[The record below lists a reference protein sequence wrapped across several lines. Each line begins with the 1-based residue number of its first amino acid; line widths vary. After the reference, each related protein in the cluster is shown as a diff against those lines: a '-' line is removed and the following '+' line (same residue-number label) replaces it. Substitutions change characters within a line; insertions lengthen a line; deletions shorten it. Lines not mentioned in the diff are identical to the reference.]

1 MLGAADSN
9 IRARQAMKHFTDRL
23 PRRVVLHR
31 AAGASLALVAVPRA
45 AWAQADYP
53 NKPIRML
60 VGFPAGGGVDIAAR
74 MVAVEL
80 QKILNQSIVVENR
93 PGAGGGLAAEAT
105 AKAAPDGYT
114 LLMGNTGSLA
124 INPSIYA
131 KPTYDTLRDFTPVG
145 LVSLLPMVLVSHP
158 SFEAKNL
165 RELIAL
171 AKARPGTVNYGTGG
185 QGSIA
190 HLTMELLQAQTGIKL
205 THVPYKGGTPAIA
218 DLLGNQVNLVVEGL
232 NVVAPHVKQGKLR
245 ALAVAATRRSA
256 VLPDAPSGAE
266 SGHAGFVATAWYG
279 VVAPKGTPQPIVDKL
294 NAAINTLLKYPN
306 VQESLTQQGAD
317 AGGGPPAQFGD
328 HLQRETA
335 LWAQA
340 VKASGAKVE

>member
-1 MLGAADSN
+1 MTMNPSPALY
-9 IRARQAMKHFTDRL
+9 R
-23 PRRVVLHR
+23 RRVLLQSAFGAVVGAW
-31 AAGASLALVAVPRA
+31 AAPA
-45 AWAQADYP
+45 AFAQADYP
-53 NKPIRML
+53 SKPIRML

-74 MVAVEL
+74 MVATEL
-80 QKILNQSIVVENR
+80 QKILGQSIVVENR
-93 PGAGGGLAAEAT
+93 PGAGGGLAAEMA

-131 KPTYDTLRDFTPVG
+131 KPTYDTLRDFAPVG

-158 SFEAKNL
+158 SFEARNL
-165 RELIAL
+165 RELMAL
-171 AKARPGTVNYGTGG
+171 AKQKPGVINYGTGG

-232 NVVAPHVKQGKLR
+232 NVVAPHVKGGKLR
-245 ALAVAATRRSA
+245 ALAVAADKRSP
-256 VLPDAPSGAE
+256 VLPDSPSGPE
-266 SGHAGFVATAWYG
+266 SGHAGFIATAWYG
-279 VVAPKGTPQPIVDKL
+279 VVAPMGTPAPIVARL
-294 NAAINTLLKYPN
+294 NTAINTLLQYPN
-306 VQESLTQQGAD
+306 VKESLAQQGAE
-317 AGGGPPAQFGD
+317 AGGGTPAQFGE
-328 HLQRETA
+328 HLQRESTM
-335 LWAQA
+335 WAQA